1 MALIAVRPLA
11 DPAADAEV
19 ARLRLVALTRDHP
32 VLHRVVRVDLPVEQ
46 LRVIRVELVSVLPDD
61 LEVDYR
67 PAHAGS
73 FRG

>member
-1 MALIAVRPLA
+1 LFESI
-11 DPAADAEV
+11 
-19 ARLRLVALTRDHP
+19 
-32 VLHRVVRVDLPVEQ
+32 LPVEQ